1 MPMCFL
7 PQFLQCVVPSDEHGS
22 EGATTL
28 VGVAGK
34 IHVGFRM
41 PDATHGAEE
50 TIALVGAAWWWQGP
64 FWIALFEFPTVGVSK
79 LLRRPP
85 MEKKNGKLCLVIE
98 SIIVS
103 IGARAL
109 GKDVAYNAE

>member
-1 MPMCFL
+1 M
-7 PQFLQCVVPSDEHGS
+7 PSDEHGS

-50 TIALVGAAWWWQGP
+50 RSHLLELPGGGKVRFGLP
-64 FWIALFEFPTVGVSK
+64 YLSSPTVGFSK

-85 MEKKNGKLCLVIE
+85 MEKKNRTLCLVI
-98 SIIVS
+98 
-103 IGARAL
+103 L
-109 GKDVAYNAE
+109 VA